1 MSETGVAVV
10 ITAATST
17 QNKAERNTAWCRQRL
32 GAIRTGSI
40 QRLRIYFPCMWL
52 QDKKKILEKIHIYA
66 HIWSLVNY
74 LFSKRLCK
82 DLVDFISHRGL
93 FKRLLC
99 IRNPGL
105 QLVSGKECP
114 PCLEKRAPGLF
125 TALTETQQRSAA
137 RDAWGQA
144 EMFPS
149 SICNSIPQFPLW
161 NNSLNSELFFFL
173 IHHIIHLPS
182 SIKKQSVSNFG
193 SKLLFF
199 GKAQFSSAPN
209 KKWLNYMHHMR
220 HWCTH
225 NAPPP

>member
-1 MSETGVAVV
+1 MQTKIGGNGGREYSG
-10 ITAATST
+10 
-17 QNKAERNTAWCRQRL
+17 CRDIFFL
-32 GAIRTGSI
+32 GCNCK
-40 QRLRIYFPCMWL
+40 P
-52 QDKKKILEKIHIYA
+52 KIFEKIHIYA

-74 LFSKRLCK
+74 LFSERLCK
-82 DLVDFISHRGL
+82 DPVDFISHRGL
-93 FKRLLC
+93 FKCLLC

-114 PCLEKRAPGLF
+114 PGLEKRAPGLF
-125 TALTETQQRSAA
+125 MKRSAA

-144 EMFPS
+144 EMFLS
-149 SICNSIPQFPLW
+149 SICNSIPQFPLR

-225 NAPPP
+225 NAPLHN

>member
-1 MSETGVAVV
+1 MA
-10 ITAATST
+10 ITAAIST
-17 QNKAERNTAWCRQRL
+17 QNKEERNIVWCRQRL
-32 GAIRTGSI
+32 GAMEAGSI
-40 QRLRIYFPCMWL
+40 QGVGISFSLGVTAR
-52 QDKKKILEKIHIYA
+52 QKIFEKIHIYA

-74 LFSKRLCK
+74 LFSERLCK
-82 DLVDFISHRGL
+82 DPVDFISHRGL

-114 PCLEKRAPGLF
+114 PGLEKRAPGLF
-125 TALTETQQRSAA
+125 MQRSAA

-144 EMFPS
+144 EMFLS

-225 NAPPP
+225 NAPLHN